1 MTVNDMSKMK
11 NTVNWDLPVTRNALQ
26 RRKPHSMYN
35 KLFTRILDSSIWLEP
50 TPTRIVWLTMIA
62 AMDEDGFAQF
72 ASVSN
77 VAHRA
82 VVSLEEAQEAI
93 KCLEGPDPN
102 SSNPDNEGRRIERV
116 DGGWMVINA
125 PVYRSMATRIVIKEQ
140 TRDRVRKFREAK
152 GCNAPVTQGNESVTP
167 SETDSDSKAETKKTI
182 VPVSDNSSGKIE
194 IPTELSS
201 IPEFP
206 EVWKDFQ
213 AHRKG
218 LKKPLTD
225 QGKKLLLTTLS
236 KHPEKAC
243 FGLNWAMEKSWTGF
257 KWEWL
262 NGHSPVT
269 RKTPYNAAS
278 EYASEIQSEG
288 GLI

>member
-1 MTVNDMSKMK
+1 MQ

-152 GCNAPVTQGNESVTP
+152 GCNAHVTQGNELVTP
-167 SETDSDSKAETKKTI
+167 SETDSDSDSKAEAIKTI
-182 VPVSDNSSGKIE
+182 PAGMDKVLSIYNAYPRKIARC
-194 IPTELSS
+194 PALAS
-201 IPEFP
+201 IT
-206 EVWKDFQ
+206 K
-213 AHRKG
+213 A
-218 LKKPLTD
+218 LKKCPYEELLKRVESYREKIRREGTKLEFIPYPASWFNAD
-225 QGKKLLLTTLS
+225 RWLDEEQEVHPSGKKL
-236 KHPEKAC
+236 P
-243 FGLNWAMEKSWTGF
+243 F
-257 KWEWL
+257 
-262 NGHSPVT
+262 
-269 RKTPYNAAS
+269 NAAS
-278 EYASEIQSEG
+278 EYAEEIKAQEG
-288 GLI
+288 LL